1 MFSVRI
7 LKLSS
12 HMTNNIALNNID
24 DVQTPKEEEENP
36 GFNQNE
42 DFLKEKSGDSDATPG
57 KKESE
62 LITPKEEGK
71 SSPVKSVKNELDP
84 NDFEEENV
92 IRVKRKKSEEKQ
104 ITPATENL
112 ISPREPLE
120 SARNLLDKPSENE
133 ENKDKQE
140 LMKDVN
146 TIRTIPEAPELE
158 EIHSPKN
165 DQEPALNL
173 KVLSF
178 AEQAKEQ
185 KGEQKEEI
193 DLLQE
198 SKESKQIES
207 KPPELKERLLRNTTA
222 LPSLADGFETTQ
234 SGMSKRQKII
244 DIGEANAK
252 MLNIQEEPAE
262 SQGDAVIKK
271 HFLMHQMREKKAKE
285 KLAGEGNKVEEE
297 SEEKK
302 NLLPQEEELDED
314 GKEEELKDREE
325 NDEGSL
331 GSTSTGATVRS
342 YFSIRA
348 AVDEKYVPKSITNMN
363 YMTIFM
369 FILLLGLAIAY
380 YASELTLY
388 SNIQSSIVNI
398 GYSEKRK
405 SSLFDIGLRVKTLVL
420 INTDNNAKTADAR
433 VLNCSSSDKIKL
445 QTEAQN
451 NLTLSALALNDAQ
464 TQLSLKTSDM
474 GSGEL
479 AKINPENIELKYLAT
494 TSSMPSS
501 YYYTIWQTMLEIM
514 VSSLRISN
522 MTIDVINT
530 ADPAV
535 FLISKNSLNSVLVSL
550 NQSTNEL
557 INHIETSRT
566 NNMTTFLAF
575 LIVASAA
582 ATISVLVLV
591 PVINTAK
598 KRKEKVL
605 SLFFL
610 LDDNEIRKY
619 QYKCENFKRVNKL
632 VLHIILKKLN
642 RKVIMMMKINKK
654 WTIMPMKQKEKIKK
668 RKRKQYHAQKR
679 VIKYQFFFD

>member
-1 MFSVRI
+1 
-7 LKLSS
+7 
-12 HMTNNIALNNID
+12 MTNNISTNNNNED
-24 DVQTPKEEEENP
+24 QTPKDEDENV
-36 GFNQNE
+36 GFSQE
-42 DFLKEKSGDSDATPG
+42 LLKEKSNGSD
-57 KKESE
+57 
-62 LITPKEEGK
+62 
-71 SSPVKSVKNELDP
+71 SSPKKRDIEGLTPREEEKSPIKPIKNELDP

-92 IRVKRKKSEEKQ
+92 IRVKRNKEEKQ
-104 ITPATENL
+104 IAPAADNL

-120 SARNLLDKPSENE
+120 SARNLLDKPGEDE
-133 ENKDKQE
+133 ENRQKSD
-140 LMKDVN
+140 MVAN

-165 DQEPALNL
+165 DQESKLNM
-173 KVLSF
+173 KEIKF
-178 AEQAKEQ
+178 PEQTKEQEEEAKEIE
-185 KGEQKEEI
+185 KP
-193 DLLQE
+193 QE
-198 SKESKQIES
+198 SKEKTPADSKT
-207 KPPELKERLLRNTTA
+207 PEIKERLLRNTTA
-222 LPSLADGFETTQ
+222 LPSLAEGFETTQ

-252 MLNIQEEPAE
+252 MLNIQEEQAD

-271 HFLMHQMREKKAKE
+271 HFLMHQMREKRAKE
-285 KLAGEGNKVEEE
+285 KIAGEGNKPEEE

-302 NLLPQEEELDED
+302 NLLPQEEELDD
-314 GKEEELKDREE
+314 DAKEEELKDREE

-348 AVDEKYVPKSITNMN
+348 AVEEKYIPKSITNMN

-388 SNIQSSIVNI
+388 SNIQSSITNI

-420 INTDNNAKTADAR
+420 INTDNNAQTADAR
-433 VLNCSSSDKIKL
+433 VLNCTASEKIIM
-445 QTEAQN
+445 QNESQN

-464 TQLSLKTSDM
+464 TQLSLMTSGM
-474 GSGEL
+474 GSSEL
-479 AKINPENIELKYLAT
+479 SKINPDNIQLNYLTT
-494 TSSMPSS
+494 TSLMPTS

-514 VSSLRISN
+514 VSSLRIAN
-522 MTIDVINT
+522 MSIGVINM

-535 FLISKNSLNSVLVSL
+535 YLISQNSLNSVLVSL

-557 INHIETSRT
+557 INDIETSRQ

-632 VLHIILKKLN
+632 VLLF
-642 RKVIMMMKINKK
+642 
-654 WTIMPMKQKEKIKK
+654 
-668 RKRKQYHAQKR
+668 Y
-679 VIKYQFFFD
+679 